1 MRHTISEVILKN
13 GARGLL
19 IHIPHASVMTFDIN
33 FRAGEYLVDPLKWE
47 VPHLMEHVLLG
58 ANELVPRARDFQ
70 AELEKNGAYSNATT
84 GVYDITYEAE
94 CADFEWDRVLG
105 LLLVS
110 ITKPLFL
117 EEEFQAEFGNVQE
130 EMAARS
136 NNHFRRLSLEM
147 RQALG
152 LIAKT
157 DAERLEL
164 MQNVTVDDVR
174 EHYLRTHC
182 APNMRFIVAGNL
194 TAGRRDSIEKLFE
207 TIDLPSEGKRFAL
220 PHERPQLLTS
230 PVYVPNDTVE
240 NLYFYIDT
248 FMRSR
253 LSDAETDALN
263 LVNTMLTETLYSKI
277 LGTARE
283 RGLVYGMSSG
293 LSQTRDASNWWF
305 GAQVSDKNAPPLLNI
320 VVDELGKVLQGD
332 ISDDEIEA
340 TKQYALGRF
349 QRSAQTVGG
358 TAGGY
363 SGRYFFDEVIEN
375 YYQVPARI
383 RAVNR
388 EEIVRIARAM
398 FAEKVW
404 GFGVLG
410 NCGEAFT
417 HELQTQL
424 APLWSQAAR
433 VVADASQS
441 AAGQPGLGTPRLAS
455 VRASARSGQASRQR
469 RLPK

>member
-1 MRHTISEVILKN
+1 MKHTVSEVELKN
-13 GARGLL
+13 GAKGLL
-19 IHIPHASVMTFDIN
+19 VHIPSASVMTFDVN
-33 FRAGEYLVDPLKWE
+33 FRAGEYLVEADKWE

-58 ANELVPRARDFQ
+58 ANELIPRARDFQ

-105 LLLVS
+105 LLLVA

-117 EEEFQAEFGNVQE
+117 KEEFAAEFGNVQE

-147 RQALG
+147 RKAFG

-164 MQNVTVDDVR
+164 MDNVRVDDVR
-174 EHYLRTHC
+174 EHYARTHHSQ
-182 APNMRFIVAGNL
+182 NMRFVIAGNL
-194 TAGRRDSIEKLFE
+194 TPARRETITKLLE
-207 TIDLPSEGKRFAL
+207 GIDLPGGGRRFAL
-220 PHERPQLLTS
+220 PHERPHRLNV
-230 PVYVPNDTVE
+230 PVYVANDTVE

-248 FMRSR
+248 FKRAR
-253 LSDAETDALN
+253 LLDPEMDALN

-283 RGLVYGMSSG
+283 RGLVYGMNSG

-305 GAQVSDKNAPPLLNI
+305 GAQVSDKNATPLLQII
-320 VVDELGKVLQGD
+320 VEELTKMLSGD
-332 ISDDEIEA
+332 IEKDEIEA
-340 TKQYALGRF
+340 TRQYALGRF

-363 SGRYFFDEVIEN
+363 AGRYFFDEVIDN
-375 YYQVPARI
+375 YYQVPQRI
-383 RAVNR
+383 RAVTKQQIIDVA
-388 EEIVRIARAM
+388 EAM
-398 FAEKVW
+398 FAENVW

-410 NCGEAFT
+410 NCGEDFT
-417 HELQTQL
+417 AELRSQL
-424 APLWSQAAR
+424 EPLWNELPMIEANNLKAMTHGR
-433 VVADASQS
+433 
-441 AAGQPGLGTPRLAS
+441 AG
-455 VRASARSGQASRQR
+455 
-469 RLPK
+469 

>member
-1 MRHTISEVILKN
+1 MRHTVNEISLKN
-13 GARGLL
+13 GAKGLL
-19 IHIPHASVMTFDIN
+19 IHIPNASVMTFDIN
-33 FRAGEYLVDPLKWE
+33 FRAGEYMVEPDKWE

-58 ANELVPRARDFQ
+58 ANELIPKARDFQ

-105 LLLVS
+105 LLLIA

-117 EEEFQAEFGNVQE
+117 DEEFQAEFGNVQE

-147 RQALG
+147 RRGLG

-164 MQNVTVDDVR
+164 MSNVTVDDVR
-174 EHYLRTHC
+174 DHYARTHH
-182 APNMRFIVAGNL
+182 APNMRFIIAGNL
-194 TAGRRDSIEKLFE
+194 NTHRRQAVTTLLEAIE
-207 TIDLPSEGKRFAL
+207 LPTTGKRFAL
-220 PHERPQLLTS
+220 PHEIPKRPPQ
-230 PVYVPNDTVE
+230 PIYVPNDTVE

-248 FMRSR
+248 FMKRR

-263 LVNTMLTETLYSKI
+263 LLNTMLTETLYSKI

-283 RGLVYGMSSG
+283 RGLVYGMNSG

-305 GAQVSDKNAPPLLNI
+305 GAQVSDKNAPALLEI
-320 VVDELGKVLQGD
+320 VVHELSKVLSGD
-332 ISDDEIEA
+332 IPAEEIES

-358 TAGGY
+358 TASGY
-363 SGRYFFDEVIEN
+363 VGRYFFDGEIEN
-375 YYQVPARI
+375 YYQIPERI
-383 RAVNR
+383 RAVNP
-388 EEIVRIARAM
+388 ESMILIAQQM
-398 FAEKVW
+398 FAEKLW
-404 GFGVLG
+404 GVGVLG
-410 NCGEAFT
+410 NCGEDFT
-417 HELQTQL
+417 HELEAQL
-424 APLWSQAAR
+424 APLWTGVPMEAK
-433 VVADASQS
+433 ASH
-441 AAGQPGLGTPRLAS
+441 G
-455 VRASARSGQASRQR
+455 RAS
-469 RLPK
+469 